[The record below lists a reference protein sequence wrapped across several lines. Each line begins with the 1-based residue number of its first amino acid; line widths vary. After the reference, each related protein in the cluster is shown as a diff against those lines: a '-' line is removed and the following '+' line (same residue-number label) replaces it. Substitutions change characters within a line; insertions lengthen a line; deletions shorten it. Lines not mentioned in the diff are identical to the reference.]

1 MDQIEFD
8 VTCPYCGNVFRVSSV
23 PSTQVECECPHCHQ
37 TVVFDAPDTGD
48 NDVSTE
54 YSDTASSYEVLP
66 TPSPG
71 IANDECP
78 NCHAKIEPGSAFC
91 GSCGFKLSG
100 QNFYNNGGNH
110 TGTSN
115 VFCPH
120 CGQKC
125 DANEKFCGKCGT
137 PLFNESI
144 PVGGVTPTVTQ
155 DTPPVYYDED
165 DDNHNMRILL
175 VIFAVALLLGG
186 GFLLWKYLTG
196 GHSLKKSPEVV
207 SDSIHVDSL
216 DTWEPVTFVGET
228 YDEEGNLCNM
238 QVTFETDGTNVR
250 NCIYKNVDLGGK
262 IKIILSDQEKMAKK
276 DF

>member
-1 MDQIEFD
+1 MDLIEFD

-100 QNFYNNGGNH
+100 QNFYNNG
-110 TGTSN
+110 
-115 VFCPH
+115 
-120 CGQKC
+120 
-125 DANEKFCGKCGT
+125 D
-137 PLFNESI
+137 I
-144 PVGGVTPTVTQ
+144 
-155 DTPPVYYDED
+155 
-165 DDNHNMRILL
+165 
-175 VIFAVALLLGG
+175 
-186 GFLLWKYLTG
+186 
-196 GHSLKKSPEVV
+196 V
-207 SDSIHVDSL
+207 S
-216 DTWEPVTFVGET
+216 F
-228 YDEEGNLCNM
+228 
-238 QVTFETDGTNVR
+238 
-250 NCIYKNVDLGGK
+250 
-262 IKIILSDQEKMAKK
+262 
-276 DF
+276 